1 MKLDELFEF
10 EPQFNLK
17 YFLFQVL
24 HKLDTSFVSACIA
37 LKYLNRR
44 SFSQENLLGVTIQC
58 RNRNYQADIAREH

>member
-24 HKLDTSFVSACIA
+24 HKLDTSFVSACIYCI
-37 LKYLNRR
+37 KIFKSQNFFSRKSTR
-44 SFSQENLLGVTIQC
+44 SNNPVS
-58 RNRNYQADIAREH
+58 